1 MCGIAGFTGKER
13 ALPFLLQG
21 LARLEYRGYDSAG
34 ITLADGTGL
43 KTWKA
48 KGRLKELEAIIDQ
61 ENCNQTCGIGHTR
74 WATHGVPSNLNAHPH
89 TNADGTI
96 SLVHNGIIENYTAL
110 KEKLERLGYVFQSAT
125 DSEAVVH
132 LLDYEY
138 RQSGVMLEA
147 LKKTLGQLEGSWAL
161 CIVTAFEPDTIYTA
175 RKESPMVLGHNEAGS
190 FCASDAPAMLAYTHQ
205 ICLMDD
211 GDMAVLRPDGV
222 KLYDADGNEK
232 PLVPVEIP
240 YDLEAAQKGGYDSFM
255 LKEIHEQPEAI
266 RETLRGRIGA
276 HELKLNE
283 LEAMAVDWTMLRE
296 VVFIACG
303 TAYHAGIYAST
314 LLRRLTPL
322 YAHALPASEF
332 RYAHPRIDEHTL
344 VIAISQSGETADT
357 IAAIKLAKKM
367 HCPTLGVVNVLGS
380 SIARLCDAVLYT
392 CAGPEIS
399 VASTKAYT
407 TQLVLLHL
415 VDLKIAQLTGDPV
428 DDLEDRLREL
438 SQLPAA
444 AEAALSLED
453 QMASYAA
460 YLKDQ
465 RDAYFIGRQLD
476 YPSALEGALKLKEIS
491 YIHADAYY
499 AGELKHG
506 PIALIENGTIVI
518 ALATQPDVAAKTIS
532 NIQETIARGARVILV
547 TNPDADASGFTH
559 VVRLPK
565 CDPELVS
572 IPAAIVLQLFAY
584 AAAKEKGRDIDKP
597 RNLAKSVTVE

>member
-1 MCGIAGFTGKER
+1 MCGIVGYVGDRQAAE
-13 ALPFLLQG
+13 FLLEG
-21 LARLEYRGYDSAG
+21 LSKLEYRGYDSAG
-34 ITLADGTGL
+34 SAVYDGENIRVE
-43 KTWKA
+43 KCV
-48 KGRLKELEAIIDQ
+48 GRLAALREKIKDDVPQ
-61 ENCNQTCGIGHTR
+61 GTVGIGHTR

-138 RQSGVMLEA
+138 RQCGVMLEA
-147 LKKTLGQLEGSWAL
+147 LEKTLGQLKGSWAL

-283 LEAMAVDWTMLRE
+283 LEAMAVDWTSLRE
-296 VVFIACG
+296 IVFIACG

-453 QMASYAA
+453 QMTSYAA

-547 TNPDADASGFTH
+547 TNPDADATGFSH

>member
-48 KGRLKELEAIIDQ
+48 KGRLKELESIIDQ
-61 ENCNQTCGIGHTR
+61 ENCSQTCGIGHTR

-138 RQSGVMLEA
+138 RQCGVMLEA
-147 LKKTLGQLEGSWAL
+147 LEKTLGQLKGSWAL

-222 KLYDADGNEK
+222 KLYDAGGNEK

-283 LEAMAVDWTMLRE
+283 LEAMAVEWTSLRE
-296 VVFIACG
+296 IVFIACG

-453 QMASYAA
+453 QMTSYAA

-547 TNPDADASGFTH
+547 TNPDADATGFSH